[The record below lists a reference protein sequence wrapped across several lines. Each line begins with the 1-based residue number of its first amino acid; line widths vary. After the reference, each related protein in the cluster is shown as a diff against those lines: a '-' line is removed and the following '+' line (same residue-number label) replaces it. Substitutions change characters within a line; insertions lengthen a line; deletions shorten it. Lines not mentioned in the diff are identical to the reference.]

1 MTINHMTEATPVNRR
16 RSTPDERPPVDI
28 PSQPHLPLE
37 VFAPPEINLHDWDLV
52 LLNTSAGK
60 DSQTLINQVVK
71 QAHRQGYPLTSM
83 VAVHADL
90 GRMEWP
96 GTRQLA
102 EAQAAHHG
110 IEFHVVSRPQ
120 GDLLDEV
127 RQRGRW
133 PSPSVRYCTAHHK
146 RGQIAKLI
154 TRLHRQRALPGQH
167 FRLLNCLGFRSQ
179 ESSARANRKPLESN
193 RYLTTKSRTVWNW
206 LPIHHWTEDQV
217 WADIKASG
225 VSYHPAYDLGMPRL
239 SCVFCIFAP
248 RSALLVAGKHNP
260 ALLQQ
265 YVDVENAIGHRF
277 QHRQSIAE
285 IQDAIDKGEDP
296 SAMHGRWN
304 M

>member
-1 MTINHMTEATPVNRR
+1 MNIPHMTGATPDPA
-16 RSTPDERPPVDI
+16 SF

-71 QAHRQGYPLTSM
+71 QAQRQGYPLTSM

-146 RGQIAKLI
+146 RGQIAKLV
-154 TRLHRQRALPGQH
+154 TRLHRERGKPGAP

-179 ESSARANRKPLESN
+179 ESPARANREPLARN
-193 RYLTTKSRTVWNW
+193 GYLSTKSREVWNW
-206 LPIHHWTEDQV
+206 LPIHHWTENQV
-217 WADIKASG
+217 WADIKTSG
-225 VSYHPAYDLGMPRL
+225 VPYHPAYDHGMPRL

-248 RSALLVAGKHNP
+248 RGALIKAGRLNP
-260 ALLQQ
+260 ELLQE
-265 YVDVENAIGHRF
+265 YVDVEHSIDHRF

-285 IQDAIDKGEDP
+285 IQRAIAAGET
-296 SAMHGRWN
+296 SGREDGSWN